1 MTSASRAFCGFAA
14 LLIVVSAANPR
25 DAAAQAVPAIRPPSV
40 DTTPRPV
47 ARPADVSSPDA
58 IIAALYDVIS
68 GGIGVKRDW
77 NRFRSLFVPNARL
90 MPARVRPDGSADVG
104 ILSADDYAARAGAS
118 LERDGF
124 FEREIARKT
133 ESYGAIMH
141 VFSTYE
147 SLRTPND
154 AKPFAR
160 GINSIQL
167 LKDKDRWWV
176 VSVYWDSER
185 PGNEIPAKYL
195 PPTR

>member
-1 MTSASRAFCGFAA
+1 MPSASRVLHCLAVFLVVGAA
-14 LLIVVSAANPR
+14 AIPQDV
-25 DAAAQAVPAIRPPSV
+25 AAQAAPVIRPPSS
-40 DTTPRPV
+40 DSTPRPA
-47 ARPADVSSPDA
+47 ARAADVASPDA

-77 NRFRSLFVPNARL
+77 DRFRSLFVPNARL

-104 ILSADDYAARAGAS
+104 MLSADDYAARSGAS
-118 LERDGF
+118 LERTGF

-147 SLRTPND
+147 SRRTLND
-154 AKPFAR
+154 AMPFAR

-185 PGNEIPAKYL
+185 PGNELPAKYL
-195 PPTR
+195 PPKP